1 MPAAGAIGLAI
12 VTIPLRK
19 TDRQRRLSLTKS
31 IEAEPSFFVLFLLV
45 ACYLLSLNIKS

>member
-19 TDRQRRLSLTKS
+19 QDSTKKAQS
-31 IEAEPSFFVLFLLV
+31 HQK
-45 ACYLLSLNIKS
+45 YRG

>member
-12 VTIPLRK
+12 VTIQSRK

-31 IEAEPSFFVLFLLV
+31 IGTEPSFFFILLISRMLF
-45 ACYLLSLNIKS
+45 AEP

>member
-12 VTIPLRK
+12 VTIQSRK

-31 IEAEPSFFVLFLLV
+31 IETEPSFVFFLL
-45 ACYLLSLNIKS
+45 ASCYLLSLNIKS